1 MPKELVLSIVFLG
14 MFLLAFLWGLFDIK
28 ILKEPVFLAVAVAC
42 LIGHVVTAHLAYNQF
57 KNLTEPE
64 TFNEEEEDDGKEKGN
79 EFGFD
84 D

>member
-28 ILKEPVFLAVAVAC
+28 ILKEPVCLAVAVAC
-42 LIGHVVTAHLAYNQF
+42 LIGHVGTAHLAYNQF